1 MSNKDN
7 ASHLGNTPLHLEK
20 LKEVARKELP
30 RLLDTVRG
38 KKGLVLDPQLT
49 GPLSLIAEFT
59 LLKDHGVEKI
69 YHLDSDTLETD
80 CASLIYL
87 CRPKMQY
94 MRFIANHIKQLSQ
107 GSDTKTDFSLY
118 FVPQR
123 TRICER
129 ILEEEGVFGSITVGD
144 YAMDW
149 IPLEDDLISMELDPG
164 TWKEIYLDGDH
175 TSIYYAAQSLMKLQS
190 IYGLFPRIIGKGDAA
205 RQLAD
210 MLIRMRREQAVVD
223 EVSGATASQT
233 PSLLN
238 SVSNHIDQCIIIDRN
253 VDIATPLCTQLT
265 YEGLIDETMGINHCF
280 VELDANLVNPAQ
292 PAQGASKAGGSA
304 SVPPPPPP
312 PPPPA
317 APNQSGKKKKYVLNA
332 SDKLFSQLRDQ
343 NFAVV
348 GGMLNKIAKRI
359 NENYEERHHAKTV
372 AQIRDFVG
380 RLGELQQEHQ
390 SLRIH
395 TGIAEQIME
404 YTITE
409 EFNRIL
415 EVQQNVVAGIDGT
428 KEPDY
433 IEEMI
438 NKQKSLIQVLRLL
451 CLMSLA
457 QGGLKVK
464 LYDYF
469 RREIV
474 QTYGYEHI
482 ETLHRLET
490 LGLYTKRTTAAPS
503 RSPFSQSR
511 RLLRLIVD
519 DVDEFHPN
527 DISYVYSGYAPLSVR
542 IVQCAM
548 QKLGGGSIPAS
559 GPSAASLF
567 SYVGGG
573 MNGNN
578 SNNATSGNGGGS
590 TSGFNRD
597 EKANGLSGGAAI
609 TNGKL
614 NPNPGVTISNGWRGY
629 EEVLKLLPG
638 KSFEVT
644 QTVEYGAETN
654 AAMARARRHGM
665 QHTKTTVIF
674 FLGGCTFTEVSAIRF
689 LAQHDESRDYLVA
702 TTQMINGNTF
712 LEPIVESIHKG
723 PAHGTGA
730 SSGNGVAQ
738 GAGPE
743 I

>member
-1 MSNKDN
+1 MSATKDN

-30 RLLDTVRG
+30 RLLDT
-38 KKGLVLDPQLT
+38 
-49 GPLSLIAEFT
+49 
-59 LLKDHGVEKI
+59 DHGVEKI
-69 YHLDSDTLETD
+69 YHLDSDTLDTD
-80 CASLIYL
+80 CASLIYI
-87 CRPKMQY
+87 CRPKMKY

-107 GSDTKTDFSLY
+107 RSEDSRTEFSLY

-123 TRICER
+123 TRVCER
-129 ILEEEGVFGSITVGD
+129 ILEEQGVFGSITIGD

-175 TSIYYAAQSLMKLQS
+175 TSIYYAAKSLMKLQS
-190 IYGLFPRIIGKGDAA
+190 IYGLFPKIIGKGDAA

-210 MLIRMRREQAVVD
+210 MLVRMRREQAVVD
-223 EVSGATASQT
+223 EVSSFTSSKQ

-238 SVSNHIDQCIIIDRN
+238 SVSNHIDQFIIIDRN
-253 VDIATPLCTQLT
+253 IDIVTPLCTQLT

-280 VELDANLVNPAQ
+280 VELDANLVNPNQQA
-292 PAQGASKAGGSA
+292 GSGSKQTGPNTQS
-304 SVPPPPPP
+304 
-312 PPPPA
+312 PA
-317 APNQSGKKKKYVLNA
+317 APPPVTTTSNQSGKKKKYVLNA
-332 SDKLFSQLRDQ
+332 TDKLFSQLRDQ

-348 GGMLNKIAKRI
+348 GGVLNKIAKRI

-404 YTITE
+404 YTITD
-409 EFNRIL
+409 EFNSIL
-415 EVQQNVVAGIDGT
+415 EVQQNVVAGIDGNM
-428 KEPDY
+428 EPDY

-464 LYDYF
+464 LYDFF
-469 RREIV
+469 RREII

-490 LGLYTKRTTAAPS
+490 LGLFTKRTTATPS
-503 RSPFSQSR
+503 RSAFSQSR

-519 DVDEFHPN
+519 DVDEIQPN

-548 QKLGGGSIPAS
+548 QKLGGGSLPTS

-567 SYVGGG
+567 SYVGG
-573 MNGNN
+573 
-578 SNNATSGNGGGS
+578 
-590 TSGFNRD
+590 
-597 EKANGLSGGAAI
+597 
-609 TNGKL
+609 
-614 NPNPGVTISNGWRGY
+614 VSNGWRGY

-638 KSFEVT
+638 KSFEIT
-644 QTVEYGAETN
+644 QNVEYGAETN

-712 LEPIVESIHKG
+712 LEPIVESIHKESSS
-723 PAHGTGA
+723 HGTGTV
-730 SSGNGVAQ
+730 SGNGMTQ
-738 GAGPE
+738 NSSPDL
-743 I
+743 

>member
-1 MSNKDN
+1 MSKDN

-30 RLLDTVRG
+30 QLLDTVRG

-69 YHLDSDTLETD
+69 YHLDSDTLDSD
-80 CASLIYL
+80 CSSLIYL
-87 CRPKMQY
+87 CRPKMKY

-118 FVPQR
+118 FVPRR
-123 TRICER
+123 TRVCER
-129 ILEEEGVFGSITVGD
+129 ILEEEGVFGSITIGD

-175 TSIYYAAQSLMKLQS
+175 TSIYYAAKSLMKLQS

-210 MLIRMRREQAVVD
+210 MLVRMRREQAVVD
-223 EVSGATASQT
+223 EVSSFTASKT

-238 SVSNHIDQCIIIDRN
+238 TVSNHIDQFIIIDRN
-253 VDIATPLCTQLT
+253 IDIVTPLCTQLT

-280 VELDANLVNPAQ
+280 VELDAALVNPNQ
-292 PAQGASKAGGSA
+292 PANNPSKPGASGATAQATSGTA
-304 SVPPPPPP
+304 
-312 PPPPA
+312 
-317 APNQSGKKKKYVLNA
+317 NQAGKKKKYVLNA

-404 YTITE
+404 YTITD

-415 EVQQNVVAGIDGT
+415 EVQQNVVAGIDGN

-464 LYDYF
+464 LYDHF

-474 QTYGYEHI
+474 QTYGYEHV
-482 ETLHRLET
+482 ETLHRLEA
-490 LGLYTKRTTAAPS
+490 LGLLAKRTTAAPS
-503 RSPFSQSR
+503 RSAFSQNR

-527 DISYVYSGYAPLSVR
+527 DISYVYSGYAPMSVR
-542 IVQCAM
+542 LVQCAM
-548 QKLGGGSIPAS
+548 QKLGGGSIANT
-559 GPSAASLF
+559 GASAASLF
-567 SYVGGG
+567 SYVGGI
-573 MNGNN
+573 NGAN
-578 SNNATSGNGGGS
+578 TGTTFIG
-590 TSGFNRD
+590 RD
-597 EKANGLSGGAAI
+597 EKPNGTS

-614 NPNPGVTISNGWRGY
+614 NPNPGVTVTNGWRGY

-638 KSFEVT
+638 KSFEIA
-644 QTVEYGAETN
+644 QSVEYGPETN
-654 AAMARARRHGM
+654 AAMARAKRHGL
-665 QHTKTTVIF
+665 QHGKTTVIF

-712 LEPIVESIHKG
+712 LEPIVQSIQKQTS
-723 PAHGTGA
+723 AHGTGT
-730 SSGNGVAQ
+730 SGGYGVAQ
-738 GAGPE
+738 NAAPDM
-743 I
+743 

>member
-1 MSNKDN
+1 MSANKDN

-87 CRPKMQY
+87 CRPKMKY

-107 GSDTKTDFSLY
+107 GSDTRTDFSLY

-123 TRICER
+123 TRVCER
-129 ILEEEGVFGSITVGD
+129 ILEEEGVFGSITIGD

-149 IPLEDDLISMELDPG
+149 IPLEDDLISMELGPG

-175 TSIYYAAQSLMKLQS
+175 TSIYYAAKSLMKLQS
-190 IYGLFPRIIGKGDAA
+190 IYGLFPSIIGKGDAA

-210 MLIRMRREQAVVD
+210 MLVRMRREQAVVN
-223 EVSGATASQT
+223 EVSSFTSSKT

-238 SVSNHIDQCIIIDRN
+238 SVSNHIDQFIIIDRN
-253 VDIATPLCTQLT
+253 IDIVTPLCTQLT

-280 VELDANLVNPAQ
+280 VELDANLVNPNQPTASGSKPSGSGTGAQ
-292 PAQGASKAGGSA
+292 PPTQ
-304 SVPPPPPP
+304 PTTT
-312 PPPPA
+312 
-317 APNQSGKKKKYVLNA
+317 PNQSGKKKKYVLNA

-415 EVQQNVVAGIDGT
+415 EVQQNVVAGIDGN

-457 QGGLKVK
+457 QGGLKAK

-469 RREIV
+469 RREII

-490 LGLYTKRTTAAPS
+490 LGLFTKRTTATPS
-503 RSPFSQSR
+503 RSAFSQSR

-548 QKLGGGSIPAS
+548 QKLGGGSLPTS

-573 MNGNN
+573 NANGN
-578 SNNATSGNGGGS
+578 ATTASQATGS
-590 TSGFNRD
+590 TGYNEKRPNGSSGS
-597 EKANGLSGGAAI
+597 L
-609 TNGKL
+609 NGKL
-614 NPNPGVTISNGWRGY
+614 NPNPGVTISHGWRGY

-638 KSFEVT
+638 KSFEIT
-644 QTVEYGAETN
+644 QSVEYGPETN

-665 QHTKTTVIF
+665 QHTKTTVVF

-712 LEPIVESIHKG
+712 LEPIVESIHKESSHT
-723 PAHGTGA
+723 HGTGA
-730 SSGNGVAQ
+730 TSGYNVSQ
-738 GAGPE
+738 NTNTDV
-743 I
+743 